1 MVHVNIGEAV
11 ALLGILALLVFM
23 RKGLTWAG
31 TAKEKEQT
39 RLAVQRM
46 VAERELMEVK
56 GKVALTEY
64 AREMRLMPGDVV
76 RELMYKADR
85 VEAQEDIGEEE
96 SDAEEP
102 AWKCDYCD
110 TLNSSRV
117 DRCSHCNAA
126 RGS

>member
-1 MVHVNIGEAV
+1 MNLGEAV

-31 TAKEKEQT
+31 TAKEREHT
-39 RLAVQRM
+39 RLTLQRLKARQEL
-46 VAERELMEVK
+46 AEIR

-76 RELMYKADR
+76 RELTYRADG
-85 VEAQEDIGEEE
+85 VENREAVEEE
-96 SDAEEP
+96 AEEP